1 MTTNTGFEFEIVEGV
16 FDDWE
21 FIELLGE
28 LESGNGLKL
37 PAVLERLIGA
47 EGAAALKEHCR
58 DSESGKVTVKAMR
71 TELTDIMTEAAG
83 KGKKKN

>member
-1 MTTNTGFEFEIVEGV
+1 MTTNTGFEFEIAEGV

-28 LESGNGLKL
+28 LEGGNGLKL

-58 DSESGKVTVKAMR
+58 DMRSGKVTVKAMR
-71 TELTDIMTEAAG
+71 TELTDIMTAAVNR
-83 KGKKKN
+83 GKKKN

>member
-1 MTTNTGFEFEIVEGV
+1 MTTNTGFEFEIAEGV

-28 LESGNGLKL
+28 LEGGNGLKL

-58 DSESGKVTVKAMR
+58 DTRSGKVTVKAMR
-71 TELTDIMTEAAG
+71 TELTDIMTAAANR
-83 KGKKKN
+83 GKKKN